1 MKKWLITIGIALVTG
16 MNARADALAPP
27 KVGPLQHQTLTGTLS
42 WKMTKRADGTEQK
55 SKLQLTTDDQKVID
69 LAWAMGMKDKAKYD
83 KLLGTRV
90 EAKVATQTTTDANG
104 KTTLNVNTIEDIKGA
119 PQPKK

>member
-27 KVGPLQHQTLTGTLS
+27 KTGPLQHQTLTGTLS
-42 WKMTKRADGTEQK
+42 WKMTKRPDGTEQK

-69 LAWAMGMKDKAKYD
+69 LASAMGMKDQAKYD
-83 KLLGTRV
+83 KLIGTRV
-90 EAKVATQTTTDANG
+90 EAKVATQTTTDAKG
-104 KTTLNVNTIEDIKGA
+104 KTTLNVNSIEDIKEA